1 MMPESQNQDGFDLD
15 LSSEFVEPMLKE
27 SLDRFVLFPI
37 EHNEVW
43 EMYKK
48 HAASF
53 WTAEEI
59 DLAEDAKDWA
69 SLSNDERHFLK
80 HVLAFFAAADGIVGE
95 NLAMNLI
102 PKVQVAEMRAF
113 YTFQAAIETVHA

>member
-1 MMPESQNQDGFDLD
+1 MQPESQNQDGFDID

-37 EHNEVW
+37 EHTEVW
-43 EMYKK
+43 EMYKM

-69 SLSNDERHFLK
+69 SLSEDERLS
-80 HVLAFFAAADGIVGE
+80 
-95 NLAMNLI
+95 LI
-102 PKVQVAEMRAF
+102 H
-113 YTFQAAIETVHA
+113 I